1 MCNVMAASFAAYAT
15 SFSVFFLLMQYQF
28 SSVSALRVA
37 VVFILAIFFKE
48 FAKMQTSN
56 DDGYF
61 SSSGRMPPSL
71 SMCMSLGV
79 AVFCSLGL
87 ETLFIASLWISINTM
102 EGLNQDI
109 KMLIYIGSVMFAVMN
124 LPIDLLF
131 YWNCLRKW
139 FKTNSDILSY
149 KTGQGVVLKL
159 FRGSSLMSSVFHFI
173 RTVIFSYYFFPGF
186 AWAHPMVFCFFSGL
200 IACVVFRVNWLLM
213 TQTIAETYR
222 QVPVMQPLFPYF
234 VFNHA
239 KKRVDALWIHVMAL
253 VYSLL
258 FALPSVL
265 MFQEAHVFVYF
276 SERGAMLG
284 TLSVGCTL
292 LFSYYRLN
300 KNYLLRF
307 YQTVKSPQDV

>member
-1 MCNVMAASFAAYAT
+1 VAAAFFAAYAM
-15 SFSVFFLLMQYQF
+15 SFSVFFLLTQYQF
-28 SSVSALRVA
+28 SSVSALYVA

-48 FAKMQTSN
+48 YAKMQTSN

-61 SSSGRMPPSL
+61 LNSGRMPPSV
-71 SMCMSLGV
+71 SMFMSMGV
-79 AVFCSLGL
+79 AVFCSIGL

-102 EGLNQDI
+102 EGLNQEV
-109 KMLIYIGSVMFAVMN
+109 KMLIYIGSVMFAVAN

-139 FKTNSDILSY
+139 FKTNSGVSCQ
-149 KTGQGVVLKL
+149 KTGQGVMLKL
-159 FRGSSLMSSVFHFI
+159 FRGSSLMSSVFYFI
-173 RTVIFSYYFFPGF
+173 RSVIFLYYFFSGF
-186 AWAHPMVFCFFSGL
+186 AWAHPMMFCFFSGL

-222 QVPVMQPLFPYF
+222 QVPVMQPLFSYF
-234 VFNHA
+234 VFNQG
-239 KKRVDALWIHVMAL
+239 KKRVDTLWIHVMAL

-276 SERGAMLG
+276 SEGAARLG

-292 LFSYYRLN
+292 LFSYYLLN

-307 YQTVKSPQDV
+307 YQTVKLPKEV